1 MDILMNNVEESLLG
15 FLMML
20 VIASAMIIAW
30 LECA

>member
-1 MDILMNNVEESLLG
+1 MDILMNNVEEFLLG